1 MREMLPK
8 THNSRFND
16 VRHDMGGL
24 EPMVHFEGGLISHP
38 LFFVVLMNTITVI
51 IVNQTIVLLLKKKNL
66 TFDIF

>member
-24 EPMVHFEGGLISHP
+24 EPMVHFEGGCGRPSS
-38 LFFVVLMNTITVI
+38 FFCGFNECAPVI
-51 IVNQTIVLLLKKKNL
+51 ITNQRTSLLLKKRNL